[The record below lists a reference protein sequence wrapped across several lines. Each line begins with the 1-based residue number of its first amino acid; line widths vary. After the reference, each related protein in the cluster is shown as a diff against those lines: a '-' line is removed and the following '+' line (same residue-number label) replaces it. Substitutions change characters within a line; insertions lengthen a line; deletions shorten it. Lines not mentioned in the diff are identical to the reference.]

1 MSQSD
6 DQSGTGAGA
15 AGQEP
20 TGQPYGQPAYDQQ
33 QYGQEQYGQPPY
45 GQPQYDP
52 QQYGQP
58 QPGQPQYGQP
68 QYGQPE
74 YGQPQYGQP
83 EYGQPEYGQPP
94 AYDQQYGYVQQY
106 GQPAYGQYGAPGV
119 PARPAG
125 VTTAAVFGFVFGAL
139 GILATI
145 VLLII
150 GAAAAGG
157 ASSVDEQFP
166 GLGGLSGAVG
176 GVFIGIG
183 LVALAWTVLIIWGS
197 IYALSG
203 RSRVLLLVAGSISI
217 FATGIAFLGS
227 IGDNQSSGGGV
238 FLSLVFFAMAI
249 GIVVLLAMKPAAAF
263 YAAHRARRGR

>member
-1 MSQSD
+1 MTQSD
-6 DQSGTGAGA
+6 DQSGTGAGS

-20 TGQPYGQPAYDQQ
+20 TGQPYGQPAYDPQ
-33 QYGQEQYGQPPY
+33 QYGRQQYGQPPYGQPEY

-58 QPGQPQYGQP
+58 QPGQPPYGQAEYGQGQYAQPEYPQP

-74 YGQPQYGQP
+74 YGQPAAYG
-83 EYGQPEYGQPP
+83 
-94 AYDQQYGYVQQY
+94 QQYGYAQQY
-106 GQPAYGQYGAPGV
+106 GQPQQYGQYGASAV

-139 GILATI
+139 GVLATI
-145 VLLII
+145 LLII
-150 GAAAAGG
+150 LGAAASGAAGG
-157 ASSVDEQFP
+157 VDEQFP

-176 GVFIGIG
+176 GLVIGVG

-217 FATGIAFLGS
+217 FATGISFLSS
-227 IGDNQSSGGGV
+227 IGSDQSSGGGV
-238 FLSLVFFAMAI
+238 FLSLLFFAMAI
-249 GIVVLLAMKPAAAF
+249 AIVVLGPPLSAV
-263 YAAHRARRGR
+263 